1 MLSMG
6 EATRPVTIDDLFDF
20 QWLQG
25 AKLSPDGRMVVY
37 SVTRVER
44 AAENEDDAEDRE
56 FSTIYLHDLVQG
68 ETRALTAGRTMD
80 AHPIFSPDGRTVAF
94 LRGEVGRGDAPER
107 TQSKKQIYL
116 IAVDGGEARA
126 LTSLPQGAG
135 APYWSPD
142 GTAIA
147 FAAGIDYGDEEK
159 PDRDKDPYRVTRNV
173 WRFDG
178 VGDLDLAVTNLY
190 VTDVASRL
198 TSRITDHDGMV
209 GGIRWSPDGSL
220 IFYSLSK
227 LPDRWSGTHNL
238 HFVVRPDGTTV
249 HVIDDR
255 PTWGNGTWL
264 PDGSGLVFTGVENP
278 DTPIGT
284 HPDLW
289 LYRLSDGAVT
299 NRTIGM
305 ELDID
310 GSLEGRMPAHGQ
322 QDCGPVI
329 EPGGRFAYLQVQ
341 KAGRVAICR
350 IALEGE
356 RSCEPRIDGD
366 RTCSLYDCVWADS
379 ERLLYSVADIVSPPD
394 LFVIDTPDGTFDGPS
409 ETTDATGT
417 AGDSAERRVTELN
430 AELMAELALPSVRE
444 LEFPG
449 RDGTAV
455 HGWYVS
461 PGGDTPHP
469 TILWIHGGPH
479 GAQGFQFAFDT
490 LLLTGAG
497 YGVMF
502 VNHRASTGY
511 GDAFS
516 TAIHGD
522 WGNLD
527 YGDLMA
533 GVDFAIAQGF
543 ADPDRLGCCG
553 ISGGGNLS
561 SWIVSHTNRFKA
573 AVPQN
578 PVTSWRSFYGV
589 SDIGVWFSR
598 KQLGGDPHEIPEIY
612 DRCSPITTAH
622 TCTTPTLLIQC
633 EDDFRCPAEQSE
645 QFYTV
650 LRANGCIVEMLR
662 QPRGAHG
669 GSIRGPLPL
678 RVANLQAKLDW
689 FDRYIP
695 RRGAG

>member
-1 MLSMG
+1 
-6 EATRPVTIDDLFDF
+6 VTH
-20 QWLQG
+20 
-25 AKLSPDGRMVVY
+25 
-37 SVTRVER
+37 VER
-44 AAENEDDAEDRE
+44 AAADDQDAEDRE
-56 FSTIYLHDLVQG
+56 LSTLYLHDFENG
-68 ETRALTAGRTMD
+68 TTRPLTAGKTMD
-80 AHPIFSPDGRTVAF
+80 AHPAFSPDGGTIAF
-94 LRGEVGRGDAPER
+94 LRGEVAQRGASDGREK
-107 TQSKKQIYL
+107 KKQIYL
-116 IAVDGGEARA
+116 IPVDGGEARA
-126 LTSLPQGAG
+126 LTSLSQGAG

-147 FAAGIDYGDEEK
+147 FAAGIDYGEEEK
-159 PDRDKDPYRVTRNV
+159 PDRAKDPYRVTRNV

-178 VGDLDLAVTNLY
+178 IGDLDLAVTNLY

-209 GGIRWSPDGSL
+209 GSIRWSPDGSL

-227 LPDRWSGTHNL
+227 LPDRWNGTHNR
-238 HFVVRPDGTTV
+238 HYVIRPGGEIV
-249 HVIDDR
+249 HDIDDR
-255 PTWGNGTWL
+255 PTWGDGTWL
-264 PDGSGLVFTGVENP
+264 PDGSGLVFIGVEST

-289 LYRLSDGAVT
+289 VYRLSDGSAS
-299 NRTIGM
+299 NRTAGM
-305 ELDID
+305 ELDLD
-310 GSLEGRMPAHGQ
+310 GSLEARMPAHRQ
-322 QDCGPVI
+322 RDCGIVVDPS
-329 EPGGRFAYLQVQ
+329 GQYAYLQVQ
-341 KAGRVAICR
+341 RAGRVGICR

-356 RSCEPRIDGD
+356 PSCEPLIDGE
-366 RTCSLYDCVWADS
+366 RTCSLYDCVPADS
-379 ERLLYSVADIVSPPD
+379 VRLLYAVADIVTPPD
-394 LFVIDTPDGTFDGPS
+394 LYVADVSGAADHRSSVDGV
-409 ETTDATGT
+409 
-417 AGDSAERRVTELN
+417 ERRVTDLN
-430 AELMAELALPSVRE
+430 GALTAELVVPTVRE

-449 RDGTAV
+449 SDGTAV
-455 HGWYVS
+455 HGWFVS
-461 PGGDTPHP
+461 PPRSAGPSP

-490 LLLTGAG
+490 LLLAGAG

-527 YGDLMA
+527 YRDLMA
-533 GVDFAIAQGF
+533 GVDFAVAEGL

-598 KQLGGDPHEIPEIY
+598 KQLGGDPHEIPEVY

-662 QPRGAHG
+662 QPGGAHG

-678 RVANLQAKLDW
+678 RVANLEAKLDW

-695 RRGAG
+695 RRGAT